1 MLNLHALVD
10 RNSAVREGRGGS
22 GRKGV
27 LLPPSLQSKDISFL
41 SINRACNLTI
51 QRLGPMSSP
60 T

>member
-10 RNSAVREGRGGS
+10 RNSAVREG
-22 GRKGV
+22 V
-27 LLPPSLQSKDISFL
+27 LLPQLVYVVKQSKDISFL

-51 QRLGPMSSP
+51 QHLEPMSSP